1 MYRWLTVQTIFTFI
15 CFQYETGQ
23 TGKHR
28 PKDVSKKTKQTKT
41 KTDIQSVYQKKNF
54 LILFFFVCLF
64 VCLIV
69 CLLLFCSVLL
79 MLPTHNPLDKSK

>member
-28 PKDVSKKTKQTKT
+28 PKDVSKKKQTKT

-54 LILFFFVCLF
+54 LILFFFFVFVCVFNCLF
-64 VCLIV
+64 AFV
-69 CLLLFCSVLL
+69 LFCSVNA
-79 MLPTHNPLDKSK
+79 PNP